1 MKNNI
6 DNNTDNAILGRNIK
20 NIRKELNLT
29 QEEFAEKLNLNPQ
42 FVSQFETGRVGI
54 SVENLINICKLAN
67 CSSIAIF
74 NGIIKSPNTVENYEL
89 LNDRD
94 KAIINQMIAYLLNTK

>member
-1 MKNNI
+1 M
-6 DNNTDNAILGRNIK
+6 
-20 NIRKELNLT
+20 
-29 QEEFAEKLNLNPQ
+29 
-42 FVSQFETGRVGI
+42 GI

-94 KAIINQMIAYLLNTK
+94 KAIINQMIAYLLNTNNKFTNIYRGIYLLVFFIFFKFFYKIFFSFNLFFYFF